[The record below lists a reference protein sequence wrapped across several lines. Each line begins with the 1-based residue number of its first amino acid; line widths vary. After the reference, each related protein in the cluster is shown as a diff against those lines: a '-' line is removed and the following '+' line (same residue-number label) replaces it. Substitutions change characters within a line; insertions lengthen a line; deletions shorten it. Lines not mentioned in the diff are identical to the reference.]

1 MSTQSE
7 SEHIPKANTLLVR
20 KRTRSFLGPFPE
32 HFLPWSFQNRA
43 LLSDTDTHTSLLSS
57 HPHPRTTLPSI
68 VRCVD
73 RGHVLLSGGWVARAP
88 APTSPPL
95 RPPRRSIR
103 FNYLTKKAKK
113 VVRDAAPDITIY
125 GGASPPFVRLW
136 FLPLA
141 PKFYFFQSHHH
152 NAKAA
157 DIAALRAAARAD
169 LKAAGGVK
177 EVRAARAVEVAKA
190 KADAKAEVKVK

>member
-1 MSTQSE
+1 M
-7 SEHIPKANTLLVR
+7 
-20 KRTRSFLGPFPE
+20 
-32 HFLPWSFQNRA
+32 
-43 LLSDTDTHTSLLSS
+43 
-57 HPHPRTTLPSI
+57 
-68 VRCVD
+68 
-73 RGHVLLSGGWVARAP
+73 
-88 APTSPPL
+88 
-95 RPPRRSIR
+95 
-103 FNYLTKKAKK
+103 
-113 VVRDAAPDITIY
+113 
-125 GGASPPFVRLW
+125 VRLW

-141 PKFYFFQSHHH
+141 PKLYFFQSHHH